1 LAENVSFDVF
11 INKIR
16 PAVFAV
22 GDDKIKEKEREGT

>member
-1 LAENVSFDVF
+1 VSFDVL

-22 GDDKIKEKEREGT
+22 GDDKKQQAKLSLG